1 MKHLVIERFLP
12 SIHGTFGHMQ
22 VSNFVFFTLEEEW
35 KDNQANESCIP
46 ANTYEIR
53 LTKYHRGGFMTY
65 EVMDV
70 PGRTHIKFHPG
81 NTEED
86 TAGCILLGLQ
96 LGVFTV
102 AEDEETGQRNKKK
115 LAVLKSRAA
124 FNRFMMYMGGA
135 NKATLEI
142 AWS

>member
-1 MKHLVIERFLP
+1 
-12 SIHGTFGHMQ
+12 
-22 VSNFVFFTLEEEW
+22 
-35 KDNQANESCIP
+35 
-46 ANTYEIR
+46 
-53 LTKYHRGGFMTY
+53 MTD

-70 PGRTHIKFHPG
+70 PGRTNIKFHPG